1 MAVFNEL
8 NDYILIH
15 IFKLL
20 DLNELVKITFVCK
33 KWYRIINKNKDIWK
47 KFIPRSKL
55 DILHKVE
62 TLKELLMKYSTKI
75 GKEFWFPHPYKAFQ
89 KRNQYM
95 TYLLYIHSILCKSNL
110 HKKCGF
116 KLYQRL
122 NLIYELIEGDE
133 ELENEVLLPEEEKD
147 EKEYE
152 CYYTGFEFEDKQ
164 KENYT
169 SELLNVVDFIW
180 KKFNNEENSVFT
192 LTSAKKVWKY
202 SKLVTCKEFV
212 KVSFFVLYS
221 L

>member
-62 TLKELLMKYSTKI
+62 TLKELLMKYSTEI
-75 GKEFWFPHPYKAFQ
+75 GREFWFPHPYEAFE

-95 TYLLYIHSILCKSNL
+95 RYMMGMCGVLLKNDRCKNS
-110 HKKCGF
+110 GF
-116 KLYQRL
+116 KLYNRL
-122 NLIYELIEGDE
+122 N
-133 ELENEVLLPEEEKD
+133 
-147 EKEYE
+147 
-152 CYYTGFEFEDKQ
+152 
-164 KENYT
+164 
-169 SELLNVVDFIW
+169 
-180 KKFNNEENSVFT
+180 SV
-192 LTSAKKVWKY
+192 Y
-202 SKLVTCKEFV
+202 EFV
-212 KVSFFVLYS
+212 VGDDEIEN
-221 L
+221 

>member
-75 GKEFWFPHPYKAFQ
+75 GREFWFPHPYKAFQ

-95 TYLLYIHSILCKSNL
+95 TYLLYIHNILYKSNL

-116 KLYQRL
+116 KLYHRL
-122 NLIYELIEGDE
+122 NLIYELIEG
-133 ELENEVLLPEEEKD
+133 
-147 EKEYE
+147 EYE
-152 CYYTGFEFEDKQ
+152 SYYTGFEFEDKQ

-180 KKFNNEENSVFT
+180 KKFNNEENSVFA
-192 LTSAKKVWKY
+192 LTSAKKVWRY

>member
-62 TLKELLMKYSTKI
+62 TLKELLMKYSTEI
-75 GKEFWFPHPYKAFQ
+75 GREFWFPHPYKAFQ

-95 TYLLYIHSILCKSNL
+95 TYLLYIHSILFKSNL

-116 KLYQRL
+116 KLYHRL

-133 ELENEVLLPEEEKD
+133 ELENEVLLPEE
-147 EKEYE
+147 
-152 CYYTGFEFEDKQ
+152 
-164 KENYT
+164 ENYT

>member
-47 KFIPRSKL
+47 KFILRSKL

-116 KLYQRL
+116 KLYHRL
-122 NLIYELIEGDE
+122 NLIYELTEGDE

-180 KKFNNEENSVFT
+180 KKFNNEENSVFA
-192 LTSAKKVWKY
+192 LTSAKKVWRY